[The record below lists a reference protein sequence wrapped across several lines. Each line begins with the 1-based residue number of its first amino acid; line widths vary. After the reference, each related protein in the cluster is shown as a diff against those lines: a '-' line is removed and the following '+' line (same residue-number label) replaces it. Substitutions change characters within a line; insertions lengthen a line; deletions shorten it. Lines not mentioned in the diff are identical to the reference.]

1 MAPIKSTALLSLCI
15 ALAACGNET
24 VANNMQVPVENA
36 VNVAEPA
43 NAMQAN
49 AVAGKSVAFTKGES
63 EFRVSWPAAAAAIA
77 PLDAM
82 LQESAEKQRKET
94 EDGIRAEEA
103 SAKEAGYPF
112 RGYSYTEDWSV
123 AADVPT
129 LLVLRSEGYSY
140 TGGAHGMP
148 LVKVLYWDKA
158 GNKALEAGDLF
169 DIAALGRAVKD
180 RFCAALNA
188 ERTKR
193 RGEPV
198 GSGEGSP
205 IPEFDQCVDPTK
217 QTIIAATSGGGAL
230 NRLHF
235 VIMPYEAGPYAEGI
249 YEIEVPVDAAV
260 LGAVKPAWKGA
271 FAAAQ

>member
-1 MAPIKSTALLSLCI
+1 MAPLKTVTLIGLSL
-15 ALAACGNET
+15 ALAACGGET
-24 VANNMQVPVENA
+24 IANNTQAPAANA
-36 VNVAEPA
+36 ANEAEPA
-43 NAMQAN
+43 NAAQAN
-49 AVAGKSVAFTKGES
+49 LAEGGSVAFTQGES
-63 EFRVSWPAAAAAIA
+63 EFRISWPATAAAIA

-82 LQESAEKQRKET
+82 LRESAQARRKET
-94 EDGIRAEEA
+94 EDGIRAEQAA
-103 SAKEAGYPF
+103 SKEGGYPF

-123 AADVPT
+123 AADVPA

-158 GNKALEAGDLF
+158 GNKSLEAGDLF

-180 RFCAALNA
+180 RFCAALDAQRA
-188 ERTKR
+188 EK
-193 RGEPV
+193 RGESV

-205 IPEFDQCVDPTK
+205 IPEFDQCVDPTR
-217 QTIIAATSGGGAL
+217 QTIIAAASDGGAL
-230 NRLHF
+230 DRVHF

-271 FAAAQ
+271 FAAK

>member
-1 MAPIKSTALLSLCI
+1 MAPLKTVTLIGLSL
-15 ALAACGNET
+15 ALAACGGET
-24 VANNMQVPVENA
+24 IANNTQAPAANA
-36 VNVAEPA
+36 ANEAEPA
-43 NAMQAN
+43 NAAQAN
-49 AVAGKSVAFTKGES
+49 LAEGGSVAFTQGES
-63 EFRVSWPAAAAAIA
+63 EFRISWPATAAAIA

-82 LQESAEKQRKET
+82 LREGAKARRKET
-94 EDGIRAEEA
+94 EDGIRAEQAA
-103 SAKEAGYPF
+103 SKEGGYPF

-123 AADVPT
+123 AADVPA

-180 RFCAALNA
+180 RFCTALDAQRA
-188 ERTKR
+188 EK

-217 QTIIAATSGGGAL
+217 QTIIAASSGGGVL

-271 FAAAQ
+271 FARAN